1 MFMNFNGMPININQG
16 IPQQPVQEKKD
27 GLQIVIL
34 AGGKSERMN
43 CGVVPKV
50 LCKVRGKEMLLHIL
64 EEVSRIQCDEI
75 FIIVNP
81 QNVSLIEAVLN
92 KSRLIVLSKTRLV
105 LQRESNGTG
114 GALQCVLPN
123 LDKNKYTLVLNGDM
137 PNIKAEMIGEFIKKN
152 MEEKSEMGIITALL
166 DNPANYGRIIRKNE
180 RSKER
185 PFLKIVEKKD
195 CVNAEE
201 LETKEIN
208 AGIYYFSNVILHI
221 YLGKLNNNN
230 KAGEYYL
237 TSIFDEIRKKED
249 TEVFLYQIPKSQNN
263 LILGINTPEEL
274 VYAEKNF
281 S

>member
-1 MFMNFNGMPININQG
+1 MFMNFNG
-16 IPQQPVQEKKD
+16 IPQGMPQHVQRVEEKK

-34 AGGKSERMN
+34 AGGKGERMN
-43 CGVVPKV
+43 SGVIPKV

-75 FIIVNP
+75 FIVVNP
-81 QNVSLIEAVLN
+81 QNAALIEAILN

-123 LDKNKYTLVLNGDM
+123 LDKNKSTLILNGDM
-137 PNIKAEMIGEFIKKN
+137 PNIKAEMIGNFVQKN
-152 MEEKSEMGIITALL
+152 IEEKSEMGIVTALL
-166 DNPANYGRIIRKNE
+166 DEPANYGRIIRKNE

-185 PFLKIVEKKD
+185 AFLRIVKKKD
-195 CVNAEE
+195 CINAEE

-249 TEVFLYQIPKSQNN
+249 TEVLLYVIPKNQNN

-274 VYAEKNF
+274 SYAEKNYI
-281 S
+281 

>member
-16 IPQQPVQEKKD
+16 IPQHVQEKKD

-34 AGGKSERMN
+34 AGGKGERMN
-43 CGVVPKV
+43 SGVIPKV

-64 EEVSRIQCDEI
+64 EEISRIQCDEI
-75 FIIVNP
+75 FIVVNP
-81 QNVSLIEAVLN
+81 QNASLIEAILN

-123 LDKNKYTLVLNGDM
+123 LDKNKSTLVLNGDM
-137 PNIKAEMIGEFIKKN
+137 PNIKAEMITEFIKKN
-152 MEEKSEMGIITALL
+152 MEEKSEMGLVTALL
-166 DNPANYGRIIRKNE
+166 DEPLNYGRIIRKND
-180 RSKER
+180 RSKDR
-185 PFLKIVEKKD
+185 AFLKIIEKKD
-195 CVNAEE
+195 CINAEE

-208 AGIYYFSNVILHI
+208 AGIYYFSNIILHI

-249 TEVFLYQIPKSQNN
+249 TEVLLYVIPKSQNN

-274 VYAEKNF
+274 IYAEKNF
-281 S
+281 L

>member
-1 MFMNFNGMPININQG
+1 MNFNGMPININQG
-16 IPQQPVQEKKD
+16 IPQHVQEKKD

-34 AGGKSERMN
+34 AGGKGERMN
-43 CGVVPKV
+43 SGVIPKV

-64 EEVSRIQCDEI
+64 EEISRIQCDEI
-75 FIIVNP
+75 FIVVNP
-81 QNVSLIEAVLN
+81 QNASLIEAILN

-123 LDKNKYTLVLNGDM
+123 LDKNKSTLVLNGDM
-137 PNIKAEMIGEFIKKN
+137 PNIKAEMITEFIKKN
-152 MEEKSEMGIITALL
+152 MEEKSEMGLVTALL
-166 DNPANYGRIIRKNE
+166 DEPLNYGRIIRKND
-180 RSKER
+180 RSKDR
-185 PFLKIVEKKD
+185 AFLKIIEKKD
-195 CVNAEE
+195 CINAEE

-208 AGIYYFSNVILHI
+208 AGIYYFSNIILHI

-249 TEVFLYQIPKSQNN
+249 TEVLLYVIPKSQNN

-274 VYAEKNF
+274 IYAEKNF
-281 S
+281 L

>member
-1 MFMNFNGMPININQG
+1 MFMNFNGMPVHMNQG
-16 IPQQPVQEKKD
+16 APGQREEKK
-27 GLQIVIL
+27 GALQIVIL
-34 AGGKSERMN
+34 AAGQGKRMN
-43 CGVVPKV
+43 SGVIPKV

-81 QNVSLIEAVLN
+81 QSGPLIEAILN
-92 KSRLIVLSKTRLV
+92 KSRLIVLSKTRLI

-114 GALQCVLPN
+114 GALQCVLPH
-123 LDKNKYTLVLNGDM
+123 LEKEKSTLVLNGDM
-137 PNIKAEMIGEFIKKN
+137 PNIKAEMLAEFIKKN
-152 MEEKSEMGIITALL
+152 MEEKTEMGIVTALL
-166 DNPANYGRIIRKNE
+166 DDPSNYGRIIRKNDRSVE
-180 RSKER
+180 RA
-185 PFLKIVEKKD
+185 FLKIVEKKD

-208 AGIYYFSNVILHI
+208 AGIYYFNNIVLHI
-221 YLGKLNNNN
+221 YLSKLNNHN

-249 TEVFLYQIPKSQNN
+249 NEVLLYVIDKSQNN
-263 LILGINTPEEL
+263 QILGINTPEEL
-274 VYAEKNF
+274 AYAEKNF

>member
-1 MFMNFNGMPININQG
+1 MFMNFNGMPVHMNQG
-16 IPQQPVQEKKD
+16 APTQEKKG

-34 AGGKSERMN
+34 AAGQGKRMN
-43 CGVVPKV
+43 SGVIPKV

-81 QNVSLIEAVLN
+81 QSGPLIEAILN
-92 KSRLIVLSKTRLV
+92 KSRLIVLSKTRLI

-114 GALQCVLPN
+114 GALQCVLPH
-123 LDKNKYTLVLNGDM
+123 LEKEKSTLVLNGDM
-137 PNIKAEMIGEFIKKN
+137 PNIKAEMLAEFIKKN
-152 MEEKSEMGIITALL
+152 MEEKSEMGIVTALL
-166 DNPANYGRIIRKNE
+166 DDPSNYGRIIRKNE

-195 CVNAEE
+195 CINAEE

-208 AGIYYFSNVILHI
+208 AGIYYFSNIILHI
-221 YLGKLNNNN
+221 YLGKLNNHN

-237 TSIFDEIRKKED
+237 TSIFDEVRKKED
-249 TEVFLYQIPKSQNN
+249 TEVLLYVIDKSQNN
-263 LILGINTPEEL
+263 QILGINTPEEL
-274 VYAEKNF
+274 AYAEKNF

>member
-1 MFMNFNGMPININQG
+1 MNFNGMPHG
-16 IPQQPVQEKKD
+16 MPPVQRVEEKKG

-34 AGGKSERMN
+34 AGGNGTRMN
-43 CGVVPKV
+43 SGVVPKV

-81 QNVSLIEAVLN
+81 QNAALIEAVLN

-137 PNIKAEMIGEFIKKN
+137 PNIKAEMIGNFVQKII
-152 MEEKSEMGIITALL
+152 EEKSEMGIVTALL
-166 DNPANYGRIIRKNE
+166 DDPANYGRIIRKND
-180 RSKER
+180 RSKDR
-185 PFLKIVEKKD
+185 AFLKIIEKKD
-195 CVNAEE
+195 CINAEE

-208 AGIYYFSNVILHI
+208 AGIYYFSNIVLHL

-230 KAGEYYL
+230 NAKEYYL

-249 TEVFLYQIPKSQNN
+249 NEVLLYQIPKSQNN

-274 VYAEKNF
+274 AYAEKNF

>member
-1 MFMNFNGMPININQG
+1 MFMNLNGMPMNINQ
-16 IPQQPVQEKKD
+16 QNVVEEKKG

-34 AGGKSERMN
+34 AAGKGKRMN
-43 CGVVPKV
+43 SGVIPKV

-75 FIIVNP
+75 FIVVNP
-81 QNVSLIEAVLN
+81 QSAPLIEAVLN
-92 KSRLIVLSKTRLV
+92 KSRLIVLSKVRLV

-123 LDKNKYTLVLNGDM
+123 LGKEKNTLVLNGDM
-137 PNIKAEMIGEFIKKN
+137 PNIKAEMIGQFIQKN
-152 MEEKSEMGIITALL
+152 IEEKSEMGMITALL
-166 DNPANYGRIIRKNE
+166 KDPMDYGRIIRKNE

-185 PFLKIVEKKD
+185 SFLKIVEKKD
-195 CVNAEE
+195 CITAEE
-201 LETKEIN
+201 LQTKEIN
-208 AGIYYFSNVILHI
+208 AGIYYFSNIILHI

-249 TEVFLYQIPKSQNN
+249 NEILLYTILKEQNN
-263 LILGINTPEEL
+263 QILGINTQEEL
-274 VYAEKNF
+274 IYVEKNY
-281 S
+281 

>member
-1 MFMNFNGMPININQG
+1 MFMNFNGMPHG
-16 IPQQPVQEKKD
+16 MPPVQRVEEKKG

-34 AGGKSERMN
+34 AGGNGTRMN
-43 CGVVPKV
+43 SGVVPKV

-81 QNVSLIEAVLN
+81 QNAALIEAVLN

-137 PNIKAEMIGEFIKKN
+137 PNIKAEMIGNFVQKII
-152 MEEKSEMGIITALL
+152 EEKSEMGIVTALL
-166 DNPANYGRIIRKNE
+166 DDPANYGRIIRKND
-180 RSKER
+180 RSKDR
-185 PFLKIVEKKD
+185 AFLKIIEKKD
-195 CVNAEE
+195 CINAEE

-208 AGIYYFSNVILHI
+208 AGIYYFSNIVLHL

-230 KAGEYYL
+230 NAKEYYL

-249 TEVFLYQIPKSQNN
+249 NEVLLYQIPKSQNN

-274 VYAEKNF
+274 AYAEKNF

>member
-1 MFMNFNGMPININQG
+1 MNFNG
-16 IPQQPVQEKKD
+16 IPQGMPQHVQRVEEKK

-34 AGGKSERMN
+34 AGGKGERMN
-43 CGVVPKV
+43 SGVIPKV

-75 FIIVNP
+75 FIVVNP
-81 QNVSLIEAVLN
+81 QNAALIEAILN

-123 LDKNKYTLVLNGDM
+123 LDKNKSTLILNGDM
-137 PNIKAEMIGEFIKKN
+137 PNIKAEMIGNFVQKN
-152 MEEKSEMGIITALL
+152 IEEKSEMGIVTALL
-166 DNPANYGRIIRKNE
+166 DEPANYGRIIRKNE

-185 PFLKIVEKKD
+185 AFLKIVEKKD
-195 CVNAEE
+195 CINSEE

-249 TEVFLYQIPKSQNN
+249 TEVLLYVIPKNQNN

-274 VYAEKNF
+274 SYAEKNYI
-281 S
+281 

>member
-1 MFMNFNGMPININQG
+1 MFMNFNG
-16 IPQQPVQEKKD
+16 IPQGMPQHVQRVEEKK

-34 AGGKSERMN
+34 AGGKGERMN
-43 CGVVPKV
+43 SGVIPKV

-75 FIIVNP
+75 FIVVNP
-81 QNVSLIEAVLN
+81 QNAALIEAILN

-123 LDKNKYTLVLNGDM
+123 LDKNKSTLILNGDM
-137 PNIKAEMIGEFIKKN
+137 PNIKAEMIGNFVQKN
-152 MEEKSEMGIITALL
+152 IEEKSEMGIVTALL
-166 DNPANYGRIIRKNE
+166 DEPANYGRIIRKNE

-185 PFLKIVEKKD
+185 AFLRIVEKKD
-195 CVNAEE
+195 CINAEE

-249 TEVFLYQIPKSQNN
+249 TEVLLYVIPKNQNN

-274 VYAEKNF
+274 SYAEKNYI
-281 S
+281 

>member
-1 MFMNFNGMPININQG
+1 MNFNG
-16 IPQQPVQEKKD
+16 IPQGMPQHVQRVEEKK

-34 AGGKSERMN
+34 AGGKGERMN
-43 CGVVPKV
+43 SGVIPKV

-75 FIIVNP
+75 FIVVNP
-81 QNVSLIEAVLN
+81 QNAALIEAILN

-123 LDKNKYTLVLNGDM
+123 LDKNKSTLILNGDM
-137 PNIKAEMIGEFIKKN
+137 PNIKAEMIGNFVQKN
-152 MEEKSEMGIITALL
+152 IEEKSEMGIVTALL
-166 DNPANYGRIIRKNE
+166 DEPANYGRIIRKNE

-185 PFLKIVEKKD
+185 AFLRIVEKKD
-195 CVNAEE
+195 CINAEE

-249 TEVFLYQIPKSQNN
+249 TEVLLYVIPKNQNN

-274 VYAEKNF
+274 SYAEKNYI
-281 S
+281 

>member
-1 MFMNFNGMPININQG
+1 MFMNFNGMPIHMNQG
-16 IPQQPVQEKKD
+16 QPQNVQEKKD

-34 AGGKSERMN
+34 AGGNGSRMN
-43 CGVVPKV
+43 SGVVPKV

-81 QNVSLIEAVLN
+81 QNAALIEAVLN
-92 KSRLIVLSKTRLV
+92 KSRLIILSKTRLV

-123 LDKNKYTLVLNGDM
+123 LDKNKHTLVLNGDM
-137 PNIKAEMIGEFIKKN
+137 PNIKAEMIGSFVQKN
-152 MEEKSEMGIITALL
+152 MEEKSEMGIVTALL
-166 DNPANYGRIIRKNE
+166 DDPANYGRIIRKNE

-195 CVNAEE
+195 CMNAEE

-221 YLGKLNNNN
+221 YLGKLNNHN

-249 TEVFLYQIPKSQNN
+249 TEVLLYQIPKTQNN

-274 VYAEKNF
+274 VYAEKNYI
-281 S
+281 

>member
-1 MFMNFNGMPININQG
+1 MFMNFNGMPIHAQS
-16 IPQQPVQEKKD
+16 PQQVQEKKG

-34 AGGKSERMN
+34 AGGNGNRMN
-43 CGVVPKV
+43 SGVVPKV

-75 FIIVNP
+75 FIVVNP
-81 QNVSLIEAVLN
+81 QSAPLIEAVLG
-92 KSRLIVLSKTRLV
+92 KSRLIILSKVRLV
-105 LQRESNGTG
+105 LQRVVNGTG

-123 LDKNKYTLVLNGDM
+123 LDKEKHTLVLNGDM

-152 MEEKSEMGIITALL
+152 MEEKSEMGLITAIL
-166 DNPANYGRIIRKNE
+166 DDPANYGRIIRKKE

-185 PFLKIVEKKD
+185 AFLKIVEKKD
-195 CVNAEE
+195 CINAEE

-208 AGIYYFSNVILHI
+208 AGIYYFSNVLLHL
-221 YLGKLNNNN
+221 YLGKLNNDN

-249 TEVFLYQIPKSQNN
+249 TEVLLYVIAKEQNN
-263 LILGINTPEEL
+263 QILGINTPEEL
-274 VYAEKNF
+274 SYVEKHY
-281 S
+281 